1 MKKALL
7 ICLTTFVLSF
17 HAGAQVF
24 NHLSLGVGMG
34 VDGIGMEV
42 ALPIGS
48 FVDVRAGYSI
58 NPGLIGVRL
67 LEVPVPEHPGYTAGG
82 NVNVPLT
89 LRLGNNSGR
98 LLFNFY
104 PIPKADFHIT
114 AGVFLGSPRFL
125 RGTLNNM
132 PEDYNTVGLDVDGYL
147 VKAHSG
153 TMEAALCAS
162 GIGSEIFAVKPY
174 VGLGY
179 GRAVKED
186 KRISWSVDLGVQYQG
201 KASLRA
207 NGEGLTGRI
216 KQVPIS
222 ASELEALGKMEQYLA
237 YTSFWPTLQFHL
249 YVRLF

>member
-1 MKKALL
+1 MKKALFV
-7 ICLTTFVLSF
+7 CLTALALSL
-17 HAGAQVF
+17 HAQAQVF
-24 NHLSLGVGMG
+24 NHLAVGVGMG
-34 VDGIGMEV
+34 TDGIGLEV
-42 ALPIGS
+42 ALPLGS
-48 FVDVRAGYSI
+48 FADIRAGYSI
-58 NPGLIGVRL
+58 NPGFIGIRL
-67 LEVPVPEHPGYTAGG
+67 FDVPVPEHPGYTAGG

-89 LRLGNNSGR
+89 LRLGSNSGR

-104 PIPKADFHIT
+104 PIPKADFHLT

-125 RGTLNNM
+125 RGILSNM

-153 TMEAALCAS
+153 TLEAALCAS
-162 GIGSEIFAVKPY
+162 GIGPESFAVKPY

-186 KRISWSVDLGVQYQG
+186 QRISWAIDLGVQYQG
-201 KASLRA
+201 KAGLRA

-216 KQVPIS
+216 KQVPLS
-222 ASELEALGKMEQYLA
+222 AGELEALGKMEQYLA
-237 YTSFWPTLQFHL
+237 YTSFWPTLQFHV